1 MVHEAGSTTTIV
13 SGKPVL
19 AVFGEVQTC
28 LLPSRQVLDIPAAV
42 ELLSTVKLGTAPT
55 SRERPVPLVMSPSR
69 LEGVDCHLAQCR
81 PDRTNG
87 KRIRGIGTVSSRS
100 VVVGGRILQ
109 ASSQTEVVR
118 GTGSDR
124 RPWSHY
130 LSKPGTIETI
140 SGSPTGRALAD
151 GYLHSPAGE
160 RPELASI
167 CQRMANLTRVNPHL
181 DQEISFRGAATT
193 RLRWA
198 AEVADSSDGSLP
210 FSFRLDDDAVRSL
223 RITVV
228 HSDIAEIRRFCED
241 LAVHDWLLTT
251 ISRMSGASGGFGVR
265 SDMLATELPAVLDEL
280 VPLWMPGTHTA
291 SRLHRIWSDLEADP
305 GFTRQ
310 WTARVGQLR
319 DRMTSATLRVSQQ
332 VKVH

>member
-1 MVHEAGSTTTIV
+1 MAHEAGSTTTIV

-28 LLPSRQVLDIPAAV
+28 LLPSREVLDIPATV
-42 ELLSTVKLGTAPT
+42 ELLRTVKLGSAPT

-81 PDRTNG
+81 PDRTSG

-100 VVVGGRILQ
+100 VVIGGRILQ

-140 SGSPTGRALAD
+140 SGAPSGRALAD

-167 CQRMANLTRVNPHL
+167 CQRMANLTRVNPQL
-181 DQEISFRGAATT
+181 DQEIPFRGAATT

-198 AEVADSSDGSLP
+198 AEVAAPSGDSLP
-210 FSFRLDDDAVRSL
+210 FSFRLDDDTVRTL
-223 RITVV
+223 RITVL
-228 HSDIAEIRRFCED
+228 HGDIAEIRRFCED

-251 ISRMSGASGGFGVR
+251 ISRVAGASGGFGAR
-265 SDMLATELPAVLDEL
+265 PGAMATDLLPVLDEL
-280 VPLWMPGTHTA
+280 VPLWMPGTHTVPG
-291 SRLHRIWSDLEADP
+291 LDRIWSDLEADP

-319 DRMTSATLRVSQQ
+319 DRMAGATLRASQQ